1 LRIQHTGQK
10 PVINQGISRMRI
22 AVVGTGIAGSSAA
35 WALATSTDHELVIYE
50 KADRTGGHSATVNVD
65 YDGIN
70 IPVDTG
76 FIVYNELNYPLLTRL
91 FDHLGVATQPSDMG
105 FAVSSRGGRAE
116 WAGRTNGMLDGLFA
130 RRRNLVSPAHI
141 NMIREMFRFN
151 ASALADHAG
160 GGFGELTIGE
170 YLARGKYSQRFR
182 DEYLAPMGAAIWSM
196 STARLLQ
203 FPAASFVAFFANHR
217 LLHWNRPSWR
227 TVTGGSRAYVEKLT
241 ASFAGRIRLNTGI
254 RSIAR
259 HDLGV
264 TVADTN
270 GHSERFD
277 HVILGAHSDEA
288 LAMLEDAS
296 DAERDILSA
305 IAYRPNDVWLH
316 RDPALM
322 PKRKAAWAAWNVL
335 ASGDANAEL
344 TLTYWMNALQGIDK
358 SRPLFVTLNP
368 PAEPRADLV
377 FGRYSYAH
385 PQYDSAAISAQKSL
399 PEIQGNRHTWFC
411 GAWTGYGFHE
421 DGLRSG
427 LAAAQA
433 LGAHLPWQVNAATA
447 LAAE

>member
-1 LRIQHTGQK
+1 
-10 PVINQGISRMRI
+10 MRI
-22 AVVGTGIAGSSAA
+22 AVVGTGISGSSAA

-50 KADRTGGHSATVNVD
+50 KADRIGGHSATVTVD
-65 YDGIN
+65 YSGTPIS
-70 IPVDTG
+70 VDTG
-76 FIVYNELNYPLLTRL
+76 FIVYNELNYPLLNRL
-91 FDHLGVATQPSDMG
+91 FQHLDVQTQTSDMG
-105 FAVSSRGGRAE
+105 FAVSSRGGKAE

-130 RRRNLVSPAHI
+130 RRRNLVSPGHI

-160 GGFGELTIGE
+160 AGFGSLTIGE

-203 FPAASFVAFFANHR
+203 FPAASFVQFFANHR
-217 LLHWNRPSWR
+217 LLHWNRPAWR
-227 TVTGGSRAYVEKLT
+227 TVTGGSQAYVAKLV
-241 ASFAGRIRLNTGI
+241 APFADRIRLNTGI
-254 RSIAR
+254 RSISR
-259 HDLGV
+259 HDLGLAV
-264 TVADTN
+264 TDNN
-270 GHSERFD
+270 GHRERFD
-277 HVILGAHSDEA
+277 HVIIGAHSDEA
-288 LAMLEDAS
+288 LDMLDDAS
-296 DAERDILSA
+296 QAERELLSA
-305 IAYRPNDVWLH
+305 ITYRANDVWLH

-322 PKRKAAWAAWNVL
+322 PRRKAAWAAWNVL
-335 ASGDANAEL
+335 ASGDSTSEL

-358 SRPLFVTLNP
+358 SKPLFVTLNP
-368 PAEPRADLV
+368 PVPPRPELV

-385 PQYDSAAISAQKSL
+385 PQYDSAAIAAQKSL
-399 PEIQGNRHTWFC
+399 AEIQGNRHTWFC

-433 LGAHLPWQVNAATA
+433 LGAHLPWQANAATA